1 MLYDTN
7 THWSWKVVD
16 SRFTMNYA
24 KLERKIQVVLCKDI
38 HY

>member
-1 MLYDTN
+1 
-7 THWSWKVVD
+7 
-16 SRFTMNYA
+16 MNYA